1 MKFQIAKIAA
11 IALACSLLSA
21 CGSTEYLI
29 TKNDGSVI
37 QAYGKPK
44 IDEKTGMVSYRDE
57 EGRSMQMQR
66 DDVNQIIER

>member
-1 MKFQIAKIAA
+1 MKLRIAKLAGIL
-11 IALACSLLSA
+11 LACSLLAA

-29 TKNDGSVI
+29 TKSDGTVI

-44 IDEKTGMVSYRDE
+44 VDEKSGMVSYRDE

-66 DDVNQIIER
+66 EDVNQIIER

>member
-1 MKFQIAKIAA
+1 MKPLIAKMAGV
-11 IALACSLLSA
+11 ALACSLLAA

-29 TKNDGSVI
+29 TKQDGTVI

-44 IDEKTGMVSYRDE
+44 VDEKSGMLIYHDE

-66 DDVNQIIER
+66 DDVSQIIER